1 MNAPP
6 NGTVINHTVIQ
17 KADQMHPC
25 TPNKQ
30 PGQSAQQTVIYPQ
43 LTGLL
48 LLVLLLLLLLLM
60 PMYALCG

>member
-1 MNAPP
+1 MNAPSK
-6 NGTVINHTVIQ
+6 GTVINHTVTQ

-25 TPNKQ
+25 IPNKQ
-30 PGQSAQQTVIYPQ
+30 PAQGAQRTVIYPQ

-48 LLVLLLLLLLLM
+48 LLVLLLLLLM